1 MYFGLLHSIV
11 AGQYDLHMLHNL
23 IHYLRNERR
32 RKGLSQADVAALI
45 GGTWKS
51 RVARYESGVVPP
63 TRVAL
68 DYEAILRKHVSN
80 LLAGAFDEEHSKV
93 RRHARELLQRESTPN
108 TARRSLRHK
117 TLEEIAS

>member
-1 MYFGLLHSIV
+1 
-11 AGQYDLHMLHNL
+11 MLHKL
-23 IHYLRNERR
+23 LHYLRNERR
-32 RKGLSQADVAALI
+32 RKGLSQADVAALM

-93 RRHARELLQRESTPN
+93 RRHARELLQREATPN